1 MTCFPLS
8 RKPMIMDACV
18 LIDFIK
24 ADPMV
29 LKLMV
34 NYVGPLCANILSNFM
49 DRVKKQEDQLKSEN

>member
-49 DRVKKQEDQLKSEN
+49 DRVKKQED